1 MGKLSDETREKLQ
14 EILLKYLVEEV
25 SSSTSKDI
33 AVCGVKGLYDYT
45 DLELVEDIEYRLF
58 GYDDEEEERTYTDE
72 DKEILALIEKTKAEL
87 KLKE

>member
-1 MGKLSDETREKLQ
+1 MGKLLDETREKLQ
-14 EILLKYLVEEV
+14 EILFKYLMEEV
-25 SSSTSKDI
+25 SSSTSKHI
-33 AVCGVKGLYDYT
+33 AVCGFKGLYDYT
-45 DLELVEDIEYRLF
+45 DLELLEDIEYRLF